1 MISLIVAMDQNRV
14 IGKNNQL
21 PWHLPADLQY
31 FKKVTMG
38 HPIVMGRKTFASIG
52 RVLPGRENVIVTR
65 NLDFT
70 AEGCT
75 VLHDISE
82 IKTFADKSDK
92 EVFVI
97 GGAEIFKEIL
107 PFTDRLYITE
117 IHENFEGDTYFPKIN
132 DEEWEKTHLS
142 RVSWMK
148 KISIR
153 MNILSYK
160 KNKSEI
166 RLWNISHNRIFWF
179 KTNKR

>member
-14 IGKNNQL
+14 IGKNNKL

-38 HPIVMGRKTFASIG
+38 HPIVMGRKTFESIG

-65 NLDFT
+65 NQEFK
-70 AEGCT
+70 AEGCV
-75 VLHDISE
+75 VLHDIAQ
-82 IKTFADKSDK
+82 IKMFADNHEE

-117 IHENFEGDTYFPKIN
+117 IHETFEGDTFFPEI
-132 DEEWEKTHLS
+132 DENEWDEISSHPGSIDEKNRFAHDFIILQ
-142 RVSWMK
+142 K
-148 KISIR
+148 K
-153 MNILSYK
+153 
-160 KNKSEI
+160 
-166 RLWNISHNRIFWF
+166 
-179 KTNKR
+179 

>member
-14 IGKNNQL
+14 IGKNNKL

-38 HPIVMGRKTFASIG
+38 HPIVMGRKTFESIG

-65 NLDFT
+65 NQEFK
-70 AEGCT
+70 AEGCV
-75 VLHDISE
+75 VLHDIAQ
-82 IKTFADKSDK
+82 IKMFADNHEE

-117 IHENFEGDTYFPKIN
+117 IHEIFEGDTFFPEI
-132 DEEWEKTHLS
+132 DENEWDEISTNPGNIDEKNRFAHDFIILQ
-142 RVSWMK
+142 K
-148 KISIR
+148 K
-153 MNILSYK
+153 
-160 KNKSEI
+160 
-166 RLWNISHNRIFWF
+166 
-179 KTNKR
+179 

>member
-14 IGKNNQL
+14 IGKNNKL

-38 HPIVMGRKTFASIG
+38 HPIVMGRKTFESIG

-65 NLDFT
+65 NQEFK
-70 AEGCT
+70 AEGCV
-75 VLHDISE
+75 VLHDIAE
-82 IKTFADKSDK
+82 IKMFADNHEE

-117 IHENFEGDTYFPKIN
+117 IHETFEGDTFFPEI
-132 DEEWEKTHLS
+132 DENEWDEISSNPGNIDEKNRFAHDFIILQ
-142 RVSWMK
+142 K
-148 KISIR
+148 K
-153 MNILSYK
+153 
-160 KNKSEI
+160 
-166 RLWNISHNRIFWF
+166 
-179 KTNKR
+179 

>member
-14 IGKNNQL
+14 IGKNNKL

-38 HPIVMGRKTFASIG
+38 HPIVMGRKTFESIG

-65 NLDFT
+65 NQEFK
-70 AEGCT
+70 AEGCV
-75 VLHDISE
+75 VLHDIAQ
-82 IKTFADKSDK
+82 IKMFADNHEE

-117 IHENFEGDTYFPKIN
+117 IHEIFEGDTFFPEI
-132 DEEWEKTHLS
+132 DENEWDEISSNPGSIDEKNRFAHDFIILQ
-142 RVSWMK
+142 K
-148 KISIR
+148 K
-153 MNILSYK
+153 
-160 KNKSEI
+160 
-166 RLWNISHNRIFWF
+166 
-179 KTNKR
+179 

>member
-14 IGKNNQL
+14 IGKNNKL

-38 HPIVMGRKTFASIG
+38 HPIVMGRKTFESIG

-65 NLDFT
+65 NQEFK
-70 AEGCT
+70 AEGCV
-75 VLHDISE
+75 VLHDIAQ
-82 IKTFADKSDK
+82 IKRFADNHEE

-117 IHENFEGDTYFPKIN
+117 IHEIFEGDTFFPEI
-132 DEEWEKTHLS
+132 DENEWDEISSNPGSIDEKNRFAHDFIILQ
-142 RVSWMK
+142 K
-148 KISIR
+148 K
-153 MNILSYK
+153 
-160 KNKSEI
+160 
-166 RLWNISHNRIFWF
+166 
-179 KTNKR
+179 

>member
-14 IGKNNQL
+14 IGKNNKL

-38 HPIVMGRKTFASIG
+38 HPIVMGRKTFESIG

-65 NLDFT
+65 NQEFK
-70 AEGCT
+70 AEGCV
-75 VLHDISE
+75 VLHDIAQ
-82 IKTFADKSDK
+82 IKMFADNHEE

-117 IHENFEGDTYFPKIN
+117 IHETFEGDTFFPEI
-132 DEEWEKTHLS
+132 DENEWDEISSTPGSIDEKNRFAHDFIILQ
-142 RVSWMK
+142 K
-148 KISIR
+148 K
-153 MNILSYK
+153 
-160 KNKSEI
+160 
-166 RLWNISHNRIFWF
+166 
-179 KTNKR
+179 

>member
-14 IGKNNQL
+14 IGNNNKL

-38 HPIVMGRKTFASIG
+38 HPIVMGRKTFESIG

-65 NLDFT
+65 NQEFK
-70 AEGCT
+70 AEGCV
-75 VLHDISE
+75 VLHDIAQ
-82 IKTFADKSDK
+82 IKMFADNHEE

-117 IHENFEGDTYFPKIN
+117 IHETFEGDTFFPEI
-132 DEEWEKTHLS
+132 DENEWDEVSSNPGSIDEKNRFAHDFIILQ
-142 RVSWMK
+142 K
-148 KISIR
+148 K
-153 MNILSYK
+153 
-160 KNKSEI
+160 
-166 RLWNISHNRIFWF
+166 
-179 KTNKR
+179 

>member
-70 AEGCT
+70 AEGCA

-97 GGAEIFKEIL
+97 GGAEIFKEII

-117 IHENFEGDTYFPKIN
+117 IHENFEGDTYFPEIN
-132 DEEWEKTHLS
+132 EKEWEKISSLPGIIDEKNLYPHEFIILQ
-142 RVSWMK
+142 K
-148 KISIR
+148 K
-153 MNILSYK
+153 
-160 KNKSEI
+160 
-166 RLWNISHNRIFWF
+166 
-179 KTNKR
+179 

>member
-14 IGKNNQL
+14 IGNNNKL

-38 HPIVMGRKTFASIG
+38 HPIVMGRKTFESIG

-65 NLDFT
+65 NQDFK
-70 AEGCT
+70 AEGCV
-75 VLHDISE
+75 VLHDIAE
-82 IKTFADKSDK
+82 IKMFADTRDE

-117 IHENFEGDTYFPKIN
+117 IHETFEGDTFFPVN
-132 DEEWEKTHLS
+132 DENEWD
-142 RVSWMK
+142 
-148 KISIR
+148 KISSNPGSIDEKNR
-153 MNILSYK
+153 YAHDFIILQK
-160 KNKSEI
+160 K
-166 RLWNISHNRIFWF
+166 
-179 KTNKR
+179 